1 MSKITFDPDEQI
13 LAELSPA
20 RRSMFF
26 PVLRL
31 LVWTGLFWMG
41 IGALDQYMAT
51 QVLDAPTVE
60 SFTWLRRG
68 LLLLWLIVCWRR
80 CVRHLVFRA
89 RSRMLLTDRRLITA
103 SGHVRS
109 RIGQIPLAN
118 IVDCRAYRGDVA
130 VYVAGARVPLVL
142 HSVPYTRK
150 FERLLK
156 SQIKSVGAGNY
167 SWGL

>member
-1 MSKITFDPDEQI
+1 MSKITFDPGEQV

-31 LVWTGLFWMG
+31 MLWTGLFWMG
-41 IGALDQYMAT
+41 IGVLDQYLAT
-51 QVLDAPTVE
+51 NALDAPTVE
-60 SFTWLRRG
+60 AFLWLRWG
-68 LLLLWLIVCWRR
+68 LLVAWLWVCWRR
-80 CVRHLVFRA
+80 CVRHLIFRA

-103 SGHVRS
+103 TGHLRS

-118 IVDCRAYRGDVA
+118 VVDCRSHRGDVA

-156 SQIKSVGAGNY
+156 SQLRRVGSGNY
-167 SWGL
+167 S

>member
-51 QVLDAPTVE
+51 HALDAPTVD

>member
-1 MSKITFDPDEQI
+1 MSKITFDPGEQV

-31 LVWTGLFWMG
+31 LLWTGLFWMG
-41 IGALDQYMAT
+41 IGALDQYVAT
-51 QVLDAPTVE
+51 NALDAPSVE
-60 SFTWLRRG
+60 AFLGLRRG

-80 CVRHLVFRA
+80 CVRHLIFRA

-103 SGHVRS
+103 TGHVRS

-118 IVDCRAYRGDVA
+118 VVDCRSHRGDVA

-156 SQIKSVGAGNY
+156 SQLRRVGPGNY
-167 SWGL
+167 S